1 MIGWWLSVAMAAEIG
16 VVGVHDGSLD
26 AAAQR
31 SLAAALVGAVE
42 TVGRHDGLGPDD
54 LARRIQG
61 REELVLQEGL
71 LADGKRLLED
81 GRLLYQQAMSE
92 DAAFSLEAAVRSLED
107 GVRWTRSVR
116 ELWEAWMFLATARLG
131 SGSEAGARDAVG
143 AAVALH
149 PSRRP
154 DPAVFPPDIIALHEA
169 ERKVAAGEGG
179 SLLIETLLPGAEV
192 WVDGRTAGRT
202 PWLAEGVA
210 PGRHF
215 VHVRATDG
223 AVGFATVEIDG
234 GDAKVKVDL
243 AAPTLGAAART
254 MSGRSAQTQ
263 SLYDAVGRYA
273 GVDVLVLAGQVDGV
287 YQVQLFAPETDSFGK
302 PMVLSAADGPEAL
315 GAVVAVLVA
324 EVGPNGELPMTAT
337 TYTSIGLD
345 IAGNRLLAQ
354 LLLAPVKPVDP
365 TPGPIDPGPSEQPVA
380 ERPKWPMWL
389 GIGLG
394 VAAVAAGGTALG
406 LVLGKPDET
415 AGSLGTIV
423 FGPPAR

>member
-1 MIGWWLSVAMAAEIG
+1 VIGWWLSVAMAAEIG

-42 TVGRHDGLGPDD
+42 TGGRHDGLGPDE
-54 LARRIQG
+54 LARRVQG

-71 LADGKRLLED
+71 LADGKRLMED

-116 ELWEAWMFLATARLG
+116 ELWEAWMLLATARLG
-131 SGSEAGARDAVG
+131 TGDEAGARDAVG

-149 PSRRP
+149 PARRP
-154 DPAVFPPDIIALHEA
+154 DPAVFPPDIISLHEA
-169 ERKVAAGEGG
+169 ERKVATGEGG

-192 WVDGRTAGRT
+192 WVDGRPAGRS

-215 VHVRATDG
+215 VHVRGADG
-223 AVGFATVEIDG
+223 AIGFTAVEIDG
-234 GDAKVKVDL
+234 SDAKVKVDL

-273 GVDVLVLAGQVDGV
+273 GVDVLVLAGRVDGV

-302 PMVLSAADGPEAL
+302 PVVLSATDGPDAL
-315 GAVVAVLVA
+315 GTVVAALVA
-324 EVGPNGELPMTAT
+324 EVGANGELPMTST

-345 IAGNRLLAQ
+345 VAGNRLLAQ

-365 TPGPIDPGPSEQPVA
+365 TPAPVDPGPSDGPVA

-423 FGPPAR
+423 FGPPNP